1 MKLTCSHVGTLGE
14 IAPGLEVCESC
25 MDSGGTWLHLR
36 QCLTCG
42 RTGCCDSSP
51 NRHASTHARAAGHPV
66 MQSLEPDEDWSWCF
80 TDEVTL
86 RRDPSGAWEQID
98 PFFDTGIW
106 FAQRLAAESGAVEP
120 ADDATT
126 PEGFPIGDWAATYR
140 GQHRDGTLDPD
151 HAQALEALPGWRW

>member
-1 MKLTCSHVGTLGE
+1 
-14 IAPGLEVCESC
+14 
-25 MDSGGTWLHLR
+25 
-36 QCLTCG
+36 
-42 RTGCCDSSP
+42 
-51 NRHASTHARAAGHPV
+51 

-120 ADDATT
+120 ADDAMT
-126 PEGFPIGDWAATYR
+126 PEGFPIGEWAETYR

>member
-1 MKLTCSHVGTLGE
+1 
-14 IAPGLEVCESC
+14 
-25 MDSGGTWLHLR
+25 
-36 QCLTCG
+36 
-42 RTGCCDSSP
+42 
-51 NRHASTHARAAGHPV
+51 
-66 MQSLEPDEDWSWCF
+66 
-80 TDEVTL
+80 VTL

-140 GQHRDGTLDPD
+140 AQHRDGTLDPD